1 MRPVSAGN
9 VAAMHGMLYFLM
21 KESISRGDEMSKTL
35 NLSAHIETCKKSFEA
50 LIESYDVLTVPTFEN
65 VIALIMGV
73 SVHETELNDHALIIL
88 KDDESTG

>member
-21 KESISRGDEMSKTL
+21 KESISRNDELSKTL
-35 NLSAHIETCKKSFEA
+35 NLSAHIETCRRSFEA
-50 LIESYDVLTVPTFEN
+50 SIESYDVLTVPTFEN

-73 SVHETELNDHALIIL
+73 SIQETELNAQGLTMN
-88 KDDESTG
+88 KR